1 MAKQK
6 QKRGRRVRKL
16 VKLAFDYWSDWSGS
30 LPPEERP
37 KFLDNV
43 RKSRKKVYKYIDKL
57 EKNQKE
63 ISDEF

>member
-1 MAKQK
+1 MARQ
-6 QKRGRRVRKL
+6 RRKIRKL
-16 VKLAFDYWSDWSGS
+16 VKLAFDYWADWNGS
-30 LPPEERP
+30 LPPDERQ

-63 ISDEF
+63 ISDEC